1 MPNTC
6 KTKTSKPAKSTS
18 QLLRHP
24 AAMEVCFLASGEP
37 LATLDAVKFEAQVAK
52 ILKQSLAPELGIPVS
67 WICWCFFSLINP
79 PLASWEDKLRFS
91 ILRSSAAT

>member
-52 ILKQSLAPELGIPVS
+52 ILKQTLAPELGVS
-67 WICWCFFSLINP
+67 SFLDLLKIFFSFLDQSTIG
-79 PLASWEDKLRFS
+79 KLGIF
-91 ILRSSAAT
+91 

>member
-1 MPNTC
+1 MD
-6 KTKTSKPAKSTS
+6 
-18 QLLRHP
+18 
-24 AAMEVCFLASGEP
+24 VFFLASGEP

-52 ILKQSLAPELGIPVS
+52 ILKQSLAPELGISSFLDLLV
-67 WICWCFFSLINP
+67 FFSLINP